1 MSTEEDYVFF
11 DIESDPEYQSAYYG
25 TVTCDGFGLECWD
38 YEVIFGKQ
46 RDMDV
51 LVIYNDL
58 PALPD
63 GSKILRRLRE
73 LYRDTSQVGLS
84 NSSSWHDMADLEE
97 FTGELALAAA
107 KVIVPTSFVVADL
120 YSLLN
125 NQNVIA
131 DFTTKA
137 SVAEEWR
144 APTDRSIG
152 LWNFLRQMIITKELA
167 RRLSCDAEGQVR
179 GLTTKVLASL
189 IIADRWFQN
198 VQIGLVDTSVDTSSI
213 PKTLSSLQKSK
224 AEDFKR
230 QGNEATRKKLHQRA
244 VELYTEAVKADPG
257 NVVYRNNRSGALY
270 DLGKNQEALDDALI
284 ATKLDPT
291 YAKAWARLGLAH
303 LRLGRGKRAKEAL
316 QHAIELAG
324 RNVTDTMRQGLED
337 AIAKIEADMNAIEQE
352 KNKERARRLHVA
364 FLDEDWDLTGRM
376 VTMDSR
382 VHARQTE
389 GLVLFAERM
398 RWPYLEEVRNYVETV
413 YGDLVG
419 GQTVP
424 SHLHDWMYGMMLPG
438 KWFAFKIMSALII
451 CSRSIR
457 HTIGLAPYYDCG
469 VSLPQASYW
478 RVRTPLGSILGCLPG
493 VRSLNG
499 WLGPCP
505 PVRFISSLDAEKPR
519 HIRVHARRLTPFTT
533 NSEWDDRAVLL
544 QGEDVEYEARCMKLG
559 EEVAPYLAAM
569 TDRNQWVLPEKPV
582 QQASVCEMKA
592 IELQALPPPKGVP
605 TPSLGVE
612 MREER
617 MDRETD
623 YQARIVFQMDGSERT
638 VTYTLYT
645 NPIFVSLPACRP
657 GPRGNHELHLREVS
671 QYQNNIWTVERLKE
685 HSVDTIDPDS
695 VMIINATGHG
705 CELLARAWCAERG
718 RNAIVREA
726 GGACFACAVR
736 AASLSR
742 LGIGVVIWVS

>member
-1 MSTEEDYVFF
+1 
-11 DIESDPEYQSAYYG
+11 
-25 TVTCDGFGLECWD
+25 
-38 YEVIFGKQ
+38 
-46 RDMDV
+46 
-51 LVIYNDL
+51 
-58 PALPD
+58 
-63 GSKILRRLRE
+63 
-73 LYRDTSQVGLS
+73 
-84 NSSSWHDMADLEE
+84 
-97 FTGELALAAA
+97 
-107 KVIVPTSFVVADL
+107 
-120 YSLLN
+120 
-125 NQNVIA
+125 
-131 DFTTKA
+131 
-137 SVAEEWR
+137 
-144 APTDRSIG
+144 
-152 LWNFLRQMIITKELA
+152 
-167 RRLSCDAEGQVR
+167 
-179 GLTTKVLASL
+179 
-189 IIADRWFQN
+189 
-198 VQIGLVDTSVDTSSI
+198 
-213 PKTLSSLQKSK
+213 
-224 AEDFKR
+224 
-230 QGNEATRKKLHQRA
+230 
-244 VELYTEAVKADPG
+244 
-257 NVVYRNNRSGALY
+257 
-270 DLGKNQEALDDALI
+270 
-284 ATKLDPT
+284 
-291 YAKAWARLGLAH
+291 
-303 LRLGRGKRAKEAL
+303 
-316 QHAIELAG
+316 
-324 RNVTDTMRQGLED
+324 MRQGLED

-569 TDRNQWVLPEKPV
+569 ADRNQWVLPEKPV